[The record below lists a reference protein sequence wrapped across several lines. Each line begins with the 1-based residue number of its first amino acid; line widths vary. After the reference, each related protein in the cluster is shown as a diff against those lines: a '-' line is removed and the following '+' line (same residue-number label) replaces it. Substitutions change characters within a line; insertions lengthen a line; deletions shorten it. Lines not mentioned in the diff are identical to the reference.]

1 MARRRRLT
9 PAQPGFLTET
19 PASLSGLAPLGLP
32 PIAQVAA
39 EASATAALREV
50 SDALQ
55 SLRADSL
62 RVQRLPLDALDTDY
76 LVRDRIA
83 LDDDELQTLIA
94 SLRAR
99 GQQTPVEVVAL
110 PEGRYGLISGW
121 RRLTAL
127 RHLRAETGDAA
138 FGTVL
143 ALIRQPEGA
152 SDAYLAMVEENE
164 IRVGLSYYERAR
176 IAARAAELGVFASPQ
191 LAVRH
196 LFASA
201 SRAKRSKIM
210 SFLGIHAALDAALR
224 FPSALSERAGL
235 VLARALEQDAGLAGR
250 LRDRLRKAAP
260 RDAESELAVLL
271 RAAQAGAHMAAP
283 GVDTPPGGSAEP
295 PAPPPEDA
303 AAAGVRPMTQNFAGI
318 MVRSVVSPNRVQ
330 VTLSGAKATPDLH
343 DRMMAWLATQG

>member
-9 PAQPGFLTET
+9 PAQLGYLTET
-19 PASLSGLAPLGLP
+19 SLHPPGLAPLGLP
-32 PIAQVAA
+32 PIAQVAG

-55 SLRADSL
+55 SLRSESL
-62 RVQRLPLDALDTDY
+62 RVQRLPLDSLDADY

-127 RHLRAETGDAA
+127 RHLHSEAGAA
-138 FGTVL
+138 GFGTVL

-164 IRVGLSYYERAR
+164 IRVDLSYYERAR
-176 IAARAAELGVFASPQ
+176 IAARAAELGVFGSPQ

-201 SRAKRSKIM
+201 SRAKRSKIV
-210 SFLGIHAALDAALR
+210 SFLGIHEALDAALR

-235 VLARALEQDAGLAGR
+235 TLAKALDVDAGLAAR

-260 RDAESELAVLL
+260 ASAEAELALL
-271 RAAQAGAHMAAP
+271 ARATAAVPAVPAEPARP
-283 GVDTPPGGSAEP
+283 GRAPDRPDAAVPAP
-295 PAPPPEDA
+295 PAPHLDGVVVVA
-303 AAAGVRPMTQNFAGI
+303 AFAAEGFQI
-318 MVRSVVSPNRVQ
+318 
-330 VTLSGAKATPDLH
+330 TLSGRGVTENLH
-343 DRMMAWLATQG
+343 QRLLDWLSQAP